1 VNDHHDPPNQIPQRD
16 ISLLTIIGPIV
27 REGDGVS
34 CEGNVCIFK
43 AQAVLPQVRPALL
56 LVPLELHGLKI
67 HTFCMYVKRGRMSM
81 KSQSPDMLDAPD
93 RKRKSTNSAIQTQS
107 NGVGETRPLELLS

>member
-1 VNDHHDPPNQIPQRD
+1 
-16 ISLLTIIGPIV
+16 
-27 REGDGVS
+27 
-34 CEGNVCIFK
+34 
-43 AQAVLPQVRPALL
+43 VLPQVRPALL